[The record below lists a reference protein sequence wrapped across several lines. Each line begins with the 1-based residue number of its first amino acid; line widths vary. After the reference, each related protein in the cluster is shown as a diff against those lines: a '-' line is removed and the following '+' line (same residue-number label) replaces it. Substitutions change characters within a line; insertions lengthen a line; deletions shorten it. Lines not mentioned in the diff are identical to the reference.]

1 MILIASFL
9 LIAGSLFWAATFRLT
24 NKTAYLLAVY
34 LLNAAN
40 IILTTYIANTF
51 LALNRQSIVL
61 AIHFFILLIGWG
73 VWQRLEKPK
82 SFTPFSDGRSEVN
95 AVLTWLKE
103 NPVISAFL
111 IGISAVY
118 LFGFAQVLFIP
129 QNSMDGL
136 STYLS
141 RVGFWLQNGSFF
153 PWETNAIGQI
163 VYPVNAQLPIFWT
176 ALFTGGDQLAGMIQ
190 WVAVL
195 VSGLSVF
202 GLSQVIGYTRQQAA
216 FAGLVYLSLPIVV
229 LQSTTVQTD
238 MLTAVY
244 FIMAMYFLAV
254 GLKENKNS
262 YLILFSISSGLGV
275 GTKKSF
281 LILLP
286 VLALSGILLVIA
298 YKRSLYKKL
307 SFLLISSLIGIT
319 VFGAYLYIMNWH
331 FYGSPVGND
340 YVNQVLQWA
349 PGESPV
355 IRARSSATAHPSATG
370 NADGSDHPSRLVEE
384 LEYNIPRI
392 LYQFIDV
399 SGLPRPLSGHAHKAK
414 AAVARAIFDVVGFE
428 EIEGN
433 TQTAAGHSF
442 DFSDKND
449 ATENAAWYGPLGF
462 LLVLPAMLVG
472 FRAGIQEKNALKLLP
487 LLGFLIFLPLEVIL
501 RPGWDPYQGRYF
513 APIIALNA
521 SLLGEII
528 KPKKGVFLKWSIVM
542 SALLFAGVSILYNPA
557 KPTLGKFA
565 DEFHIWTNDRVF
577 VQTIQ
582 RRKERELYVMVEEFV
597 EPEAVLAYQIDN
609 YLLNYPLFG
618 KNFSRTLIPVR
629 HAEQLQDIQW
639 AKENGID
646 YLLIEVTKPV
656 VIPDEYRV
664 VDDVRLW
671 QLYRFE
677 GD

>member
-1 MILIASFL
+1 MILIAGFL
-9 LIAGSLFWAATFRLT
+9 LITGSLFWAATFRLT
-24 NKTAYLLAVY
+24 NKTAYLLAVS
-34 LLNAAN
+34 LLSAAN

-51 LALNRQSIVL
+51 LALNRQGFVL

-73 VWQRLEKPK
+73 RWRQLGKPK
-82 SFTPFSDGRSEVN
+82 FFTPFSDGRSEVN
-95 AVLTWLKE
+95 TVLTWLKE
-103 NPVISAFL
+103 NHVIRVFL
-111 IGISAVY
+111 LGISAIY

-176 ALFTGGDQLAGMIQ
+176 ALFTGSDQLAGMIQ

-202 GLSQVIGYTRQQAA
+202 GLSRVMGYTRQQAA
-216 FAGLVYLSLPIVV
+216 FAALVYLSLPIVV

-238 MLTAVY
+238 MLTAAY
-244 FIMAMYFLAV
+244 FSMAMYFLAI
-254 GLKENKNS
+254 GLKDNQHS

-281 LILLP
+281 FILLP
-286 VLALSGILLVIA
+286 VLALSAILLVIA

-307 SFLLISSLIGIT
+307 SFLLMISLIGIA
-319 VFGAYLYIMNWH
+319 VFGAYLYLLNWH
-331 FYGSPVGND
+331 FYGSPFGRG
-340 YVNQVLQWA
+340 YVDQVLQRA
-349 PGESPV
+349 PSKIQA
-355 IRARSSATAHPSATG
+355 IRARSSAVAHPLVTG
-370 NADGSDHPSRLVEE
+370 NADDSAHPNELIEE

-392 LYQFIDV
+392 LYQFFDV
-399 SGLPRPLSGHAHKAK
+399 SGLPRPLSGYAHKAK
-414 AAVARAIFDVVGFE
+414 AAVASAFFSAVGFE
-428 EIEGN
+428 EIEGD
-433 TQTAAGHSF
+433 TQTAAGHIF

-462 LLVLPAMLVG
+462 LLILPAMLIG
-472 FRAGIQEKNALKLLP
+472 FGKGMREKNALKLLP

-513 APIIALNA
+513 APIIAL
-521 SLLGEII
+521 SVPLLGEII
-528 KPKKGVFLKWSIVM
+528 KPKKGLFLKWSIVV
-542 SALLFAGVSILYNPA
+542 SALFFAGVSILYNPA

-565 DEFHIWTNDRVF
+565 DEFHIWSNDRVF

-582 RRKERELYVMVEEFV
+582 RRKERELYIMVEKFV
-597 EPEAVLAYQIDN
+597 EPDAVLAYQINN
-609 YLLNYPLFG
+609 YLLTYPLFG
-618 KNFSRTLIPVR
+618 EDFSRTLLPIR
-629 HAEQLQDIQW
+629 HTEQLQDIQW

-646 YLLIEVTKPV
+646 YLLIEVTKPIV
-656 VIPDEYRV
+656 LPDEYRV
-664 VDDVRLW
+664 IDDVHLW